1 MALKRKSKPWKVV
14 FLTAGGPLPE
24 KPFTSEKAVYTAVNH
39 EREQVRDE
47 ISRVSRAVV
56 YQWDRAQG
64 RWMVF
69 ERHDLKAE
77 AAALPPK
84 QNETGGDES

>member
-1 MALKRKSKPWKVV
+1 MVAKRKSKPWKVV

-24 KPFTSEKAVYTAVNH
+24 KPFTSEAAAYRAVNH
-39 EREQVRDE
+39 EREQVRDGV
-47 ISRVSRAVV
+47 SRVSRAVV
-56 YQWDRAQG
+56 YQWDKTQA
-64 RWMVF
+64 RWMTF

-84 QNETGGDES
+84 TEDET